1 MRVLLDESVPR
12 ALGFAI
18 NGHFVRTAQTAGF
31 TGLLNG
37 ELLAAMKLADFEV
50 LVTFDQN
57 LPYQQNTA
65 LPVAVVVLVASNNR
79 VETAMKFV
87 PRLLSTLVSLTA
99 GQIFKL
105 ELE

>member
-18 NGHFVRTAQTAGF
+18 EGHFVRTGQTAGF
-31 TGLLNG
+31 SGLQNG
-37 ELLAAMKLADFEV
+37 VLLVEMKRAGFDV

-57 LPYQQNTA
+57 LPYQQNMV
-65 LPVAVVVLVASNNR
+65 LPVAIMVLVAPNNR

-87 PRLLSTLVSLTA
+87 PAIQAQLASLKN
-99 GQIFKL
+99 GEVVRL
-105 ELE
+105 ELP

>member
-1 MRVLLDESVPR
+1 
-12 ALGFAI
+12 
-18 NGHFVRTAQTAGF
+18 
-31 TGLLNG
+31 
-37 ELLAAMKLADFEV
+37 MKLADFEV